1 MDTRTNCGFADGW
14 SKPHPYREVPAKQ
27 QFTICPSFYVSL
39 GFRPFGDSTRVFTTT
54 GKAGP
59 TGAATSR

>member
-1 MDTRTNCGFADGW
+1 ML
-14 SKPHPYREVPAKQ
+14 PYSSWYDKLK
-27 QFTICPSFYVSL
+27 FKNPSFYVSL
-39 GFRPFGDSTRVFTTT
+39 EFAPSWDSTRVFTTT